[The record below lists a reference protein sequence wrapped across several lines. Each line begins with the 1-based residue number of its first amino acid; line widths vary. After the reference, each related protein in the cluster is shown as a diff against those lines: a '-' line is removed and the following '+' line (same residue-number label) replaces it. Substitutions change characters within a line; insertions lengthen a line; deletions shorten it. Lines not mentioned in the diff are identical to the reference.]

1 MAANNMFNLT
11 ITKLN
16 SVVFS
21 VNHLTQQV
29 QVLTYKNEPVTFH
42 LFGQHIGS
50 SVDLDDKFQYPGL
63 ASSIKLPVLNR
74 YKPLKMVVFDEN
86 NQLRVEEVKME
97 EKMYFAHHH
106 YEQYYVYGQVPV
118 VLKNNMR
125 NKDSKVYIG
134 SPIFNHKNALVSVVS
149 DIYLDNQ
156 NNVIFPVSG
165 QAGGV
170 QGTYCL
176 DGSVWLTHSEDSLS
190 SFPKCSTLDLHVCYD
205 DKNIYLYLVY
215 EGRVLSWIKIK
226 GRFAGNVLIC

>member
-1 MAANNMFNLT
+1 MAASDMFNLI
-11 ITKLN
+11 ITKVY

-21 VNHLTQQV
+21 VNHLTQQA
-29 QVLTYKNEPVTFH
+29 QVLTYKNKPVTFH
-42 LFGQHIGS
+42 LFGQHMGS

-63 ASSIKLPVLNR
+63 ASSIQLPVLNR
-74 YKPLKMVVFDEN
+74 YKPLKMVMFDEN
-86 NQLRVEEVKME
+86 DQLVVEEVNME

-118 VLKNNMR
+118 VLKSNMR
-125 NKDSKVYIG
+125 NKNLKVYIG

-149 DIYLDNQ
+149 DIYLDDRNDH
-156 NNVIFPVSG
+156 ILPVSG

-170 QGTYCL
+170 QGTFCL
-176 DGSVWLTHSEDSLS
+176 DGSVWLTHSEDTIG
-190 SFPKCSTLDLHVCYD
+190 SFPKFSTLDLHVCHD